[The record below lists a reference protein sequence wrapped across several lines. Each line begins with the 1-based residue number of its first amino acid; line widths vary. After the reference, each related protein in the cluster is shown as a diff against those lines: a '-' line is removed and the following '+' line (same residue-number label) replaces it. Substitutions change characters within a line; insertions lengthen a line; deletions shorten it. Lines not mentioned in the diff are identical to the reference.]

1 MSKQEAKAGMSQYY
15 RLEALIIESIRTNEP
30 GGLAPYRPPEA
41 HSRTTRNAEL
51 KPRRWRLLRV
61 RICKAPRYG
70 TA

>member
-1 MSKQEAKAGMSQYY
+1 MIEMETGTW
-15 RLEALIIESIRTNEP
+15 EGVIILILTLISATVV
-30 GGLAPYRPPEA
+30 GLAPYRPPEA

-61 RICKAPRYG
+61 RRCKAPRYG

>member
-1 MSKQEAKAGMSQYY
+1 MICFLLFLFCAPVV
-15 RLEALIIESIRTNEP
+15 RI
-30 GGLAPYRPPEA
+30 APYRHPEA
-41 HSRTTRNAEL
+41 HSRTARSAEL